1 MRKGIDWKTY
11 LKGFGKGAFKAAVV
25 SYLFYRNIWFSL
37 VTSVGCG
44 ILSLFLEKK
53 EYQKKQHDEI
63 TLQFREGL
71 YGIAAALGAGYA
83 MENAIE
89 EARKDLVLLYGEG
102 SLLAEEFSQMQQKL
116 ELNQPLEKVYLEFAE
131 RWKTED
137 ITHFVQVFQT
147 AKRTGGDLIAITRMT
162 AEKIGEKLEVK
173 REIQTMVAGKK
184 MEGKIMNMIPL
195 GIILYFWLSS
205 PEFLDCLYQP
215 SGRVVMTVLLFV
227 YLFAYW
233 WSGKISDI
241 QV

>member
-1 MRKGIDWKTY
+1 MKGGIYWKIY
-11 LKGFGKGAFKAAVV
+11 AKGFGKGALKAAFI
-25 SYLFYRNIWFSL
+25 SYLFYRNVWFSL
-37 VTSVGCG
+37 IVSLGFGIASV
-44 ILSLFLEKK
+44 FLEKR
-53 EYQKKQHDEI
+53 EYVRKQHYEI

-89 EARKDLVLLYGEG
+89 EARKDLVLLYGED
-102 SLLAEEFSQMQQKL
+102 SLLAEEFRQMRQKL

-137 ITHFVQVFQT
+137 IMHFVQVFQT

-162 AEKIGEKLEVK
+162 AERIGEKIEVK
-173 REIQTMVAGKK
+173 REIQTMIAGKK
-184 MEGKIMNMIPL
+184 MEGKIMNLIPL

-205 PEFLDCLYQP
+205 PDFLDCLYQS
-215 SGRVVMTVLLFV
+215 SGRMVMTVLLFL
-227 YLFAYW
+227 YLLAYW